1 MKTSYQ
7 RELKRN
13 YLIVET
19 EKSDT
24 REEPPFEQKM
34 LEQNQ
39 IDGILR
45 FQVRQ
50 KDEEVRFFYEITSK
64 QPLIRLLEGQTIQ
77 ADQIRA
83 LVLGIARSLD
93 HMEQYLISEKSVLL
107 DPEYLY
113 VDPES
118 LKVWLCL
125 VPGLEC
131 DFPEDYSRFLE
142 YLLGKVD
149 HRDKESVVLAYGL
162 YQETRKENY
171 GMADILRLAQQ
182 KGSVSGPN
190 HKSGMENKEQDSAG
204 LDTSSTTDWN
214 KVGEKSTKAA
224 FRTRKNEKGEA
235 ESGIGTG
242 KNMQMR
248 RPENEWQLGTVR
260 TNRIQ
265 TDAQEETTGLLG
277 RWKQRRKE
285 RKEEKQREIERAI
298 QMPWDTIAFSGGFT
312 GQPEA
317 QAGYGEMEYKTEY
330 GIEYGGAAYDSGSRA
345 GRQQPAGTGTAA
357 QSSDTVLLNG
367 EINGTAAEGKRL
379 TALDPGAE
387 DIVIAYYPF
396 IIGKQENLVDYV
408 LHQETV
414 SRLHLRIDRK
424 EDRYYVQD
432 LNSTNGTMAG
442 GHMLENNEIMEIWD
456 GVEISIAGARYRFE

>member
-19 EKSDT
+19 ETS
-24 REEPPFEQKM
+24 EGQGEPPFEQKM

-64 QPLIRLLEGQTIQ
+64 QPLSRLLEGQTIQ
-77 ADQIRA
+77 AEQIRA
-83 LVLGIARSLD
+83 LVFGIARSLD
-93 HMEQYLISEKSVLL
+93 HMEQYLLSEKSVLL

-125 VPGLEC
+125 VPGMEC

-182 KGSVSGPN
+182 KSSVSGPN
-190 HKSGMENKEQDSAG
+190 HKNGTKSQWQRSDDLEVLQSAG
-204 LDTSSTTDWN
+204 GN
-214 KVGEKSTKAA
+214 IAGEKSLEEGDHVQ
-224 FRTRKNEKGEA
+224 RSR
-235 ESGIGTG
+235 
-242 KNMQMR
+242 Q
-248 RPENEWQLGTVR
+248 ENGWQLGTVR
-260 TNRIQ
+260 GKQIQ
-265 TDAQEETTGLLG
+265 TDAQEESAGLLG

-285 RKEEKQREIERAI
+285 RKEEKQRELEWAV
-298 QMPWDTIAFSGGFT
+298 QMPWDTIAFDGAS
-312 GQPEA
+312 PEEWGTPE
-317 QAGYGEMEYKTEY
+317 GYGRAEYKEERGTENSGVRY
-330 GIEYGGAAYDSGSRA
+330 EMGNGGTAYDPGSRA
-345 GRQQPAGTGTAA
+345 GRQQPLEAAAAA
-357 QSSDTVLLNG
+357 QSSDTILLNG
-367 EINGTAAEGKRL
+367 ETNGATAQVKRL
-379 TALDPGAE
+379 TALEPGTE

-408 LHQETV
+408 LRRETV

-442 GHMLENNEIMEIWD
+442 GHILENNEIMEIWD

>member
-19 EKSDT
+19 ETS
-24 REEPPFEQKM
+24 EGQGEPPFEQKM

-64 QPLIRLLEGQTIQ
+64 QPLSRLLEGQTIQ
-77 ADQIRA
+77 AEQIRA
-83 LVLGIARSLD
+83 LVFGIARSLD
-93 HMEQYLISEKSVLL
+93 HMEQYLLSEKSVLL

-125 VPGLEC
+125 VPGMEC

-182 KGSVSGPN
+182 KSSVSGPN
-190 HKSGMENKEQDSAG
+190 HKSGTKSQWQRSDDLEVLQSAG
-204 LDTSSTTDWN
+204 GNSA
-214 KVGEKSTKAA
+214 GEKSLEEGDQVQ
-224 FRTRKNEKGEA
+224 RSR
-235 ESGIGTG
+235 
-242 KNMQMR
+242 Q
-248 RPENEWQLGTVR
+248 ENGWQLGTVR
-260 TNRIQ
+260 GKQIQ
-265 TDAQEETTGLLG
+265 TDAQEEPAGLLG

-285 RKEEKQREIERAI
+285 RKEEKQRELERAV
-298 QMPWDTIAFSGGFT
+298 QMPWDTIAFDGAS
-312 GQPEA
+312 PEEWGTPE
-317 QAGYGEMEYKTEY
+317 GYGRAEYKEERGTENSGVRY
-330 GIEYGGAAYDSGSRA
+330 ELGNGGTAYDPGSRA
-345 GRQQPAGTGTAA
+345 GRQQPLEAAAAA
-357 QSSDTVLLNG
+357 QSSDTILLNG
-367 EINGTAAEGKRL
+367 ETNGAAAQVKRL
-379 TALDPGAE
+379 TALEPGTE
-387 DIVIAYYPF
+387 DIIIAYYPF

-408 LHQETV
+408 LRRETV

-424 EDRYYVQD
+424 EERYYVQD

>member
-19 EKSDT
+19 ETS
-24 REEPPFEQKM
+24 EGQGEPPFEQKM

-64 QPLIRLLEGQTIQ
+64 QPLSRLLEGQTIQ
-77 ADQIRA
+77 AEQIRA
-83 LVLGIARSLD
+83 LVFGIARSLD
-93 HMEQYLISEKSVLL
+93 HMEQYLLSEKSVLL

-125 VPGLEC
+125 VPGMEC

-182 KGSVSGPN
+182 KIEVN
-190 HKSGMENKEQDSAG
+190 HAGREAETETVREFERYQEYPEREYMETAQDGYGAKQRRSAIQDRKAG
-204 LDTSSTTDWN
+204 NAETDW
-214 KVGEKSTKAA
+214 KPG
-224 FRTRKNEKGEA
+224 
-235 ESGIGTG
+235 
-242 KNMQMR
+242 M
-248 RPENEWQLGTVR
+248 VR
-260 TNRIQ
+260 ARQIQ
-265 TDAQEETTGLLG
+265 TDTVKESSGLFG

-285 RKEEKQREIERAI
+285 RREEKQREQEREM
-298 QMPWDTIAFSGGFT
+298 QMPWDTMFVSET
-312 GQPEA
+312 SPD
-317 QAGYGEMEYKTEY
+317 YGTL
-330 GIEYGGAAYDSGSRA
+330 SSVHLP
-345 GRQQPAGTGTAA
+345 Q
-357 QSSDTVLLNG
+357 QSSGTVLLNPESRESG
-367 EINGTAAEGKRL
+367 SVARRL
-379 TALDPGAE
+379 TALDAGE
-387 DIVIAYYPF
+387 TDIVILYYPF
-396 IIGKQENLVDYV
+396 IIGKQENLADYI
-408 LHQETV
+408 LDRETV
-414 SRLHLRIDRK
+414 SRLHLRIDQK
-424 EDRYYVQD
+424 DGRYYVQD
-432 LNSTNGTMAG
+432 LNSTNGTMVDG
-442 GHMLENNEIMEIWD
+442 RMLENNETAEIWE
-456 GVEISIAGARYRFE
+456 GVEVNIAGVRYRFE

>member
-19 EKSDT
+19 ETS
-24 REEPPFEQKM
+24 EGQGEPPFEQKM

-64 QPLIRLLEGQTIQ
+64 QPLSRLLEGQTIQ
-77 ADQIRA
+77 AEQIRA
-83 LVLGIARSLD
+83 LVFGIAWSLD
-93 HMEQYLISEKSVLL
+93 HMEQYLLSEKSVLL

-125 VPGLEC
+125 VPGMEC

-171 GMADILRLAQQ
+171 GMTDILRLAQQ
-182 KGSVSGPN
+182 KSSVSGPN
-190 HKSGMENKEQDSAG
+190 HKNGTKSQWQRSDDLEVLQSAG
-204 LDTSSTTDWN
+204 GN
-214 KVGEKSTKAA
+214 IAGEKSLEEGDHVQ
-224 FRTRKNEKGEA
+224 RSR
-235 ESGIGTG
+235 
-242 KNMQMR
+242 Q
-248 RPENEWQLGTVR
+248 ENGWQLGTVR
-260 TNRIQ
+260 GKQIQ
-265 TDAQEETTGLLG
+265 TDAQEESAGLLG

-285 RKEEKQREIERAI
+285 RKEEKQRELERAV
-298 QMPWDTIAFSGGFT
+298 QMPWDTIAFDGAS
-312 GQPEA
+312 PEEWGTPE
-317 QAGYGEMEYKTEY
+317 GYGRAEYKEERGTENSGVRY
-330 GIEYGGAAYDSGSRA
+330 EMGNGGTAYDPGSRA
-345 GRQQPAGTGTAA
+345 GRQQPLEAAAAA
-357 QSSDTVLLNG
+357 QSSDTILLNG
-367 EINGTAAEGKRL
+367 ETNGATAQVKRL
-379 TALDPGAE
+379 TALEPGTE

-408 LHQETV
+408 LRRETV

-442 GHMLENNEIMEIWD
+442 GHILENNEIMEIWD

>member
-19 EKSDT
+19 ETS
-24 REEPPFEQKM
+24 EGQGEPPFEQKM

-64 QPLIRLLEGQTIQ
+64 QPLSRLLEGQTIQ
-77 ADQIRA
+77 AEQIRT
-83 LVLGIARSLD
+83 LVFGIARSLD
-93 HMEQYLISEKSVLL
+93 HMEQYLLSEKSVLL

-125 VPGLEC
+125 VPGMEC

-182 KGSVSGPN
+182 KSSVSGPN
-190 HKSGMENKEQDSAG
+190 HKSGTKSQWQKSDDLEVLQSAG
-204 LDTSSTTDWN
+204 GN
-214 KVGEKSTKAA
+214 IAGEKSLEEGDHVQ
-224 FRTRKNEKGEA
+224 RSR
-235 ESGIGTG
+235 
-242 KNMQMR
+242 Q
-248 RPENEWQLGTVR
+248 ENGWQLGTVR
-260 TNRIQ
+260 GKQIQ
-265 TDAQEETTGLLG
+265 TDAQEEPAGLLG

-285 RKEEKQREIERAI
+285 RKEEKQRELERAV
-298 QMPWDTIAFSGGFT
+298 QMPWDTIAFDGAS
-312 GQPEA
+312 PEEWGTPE
-317 QAGYGEMEYKTEY
+317 GYGRAEYKEERGTENSGVRY
-330 GIEYGGAAYDSGSRA
+330 EMGNGGTAYDPGSRA
-345 GRQQPAGTGTAA
+345 GRQQPLEAAAAA
-357 QSSDTVLLNG
+357 QSSDTILLNG
-367 EINGTAAEGKRL
+367 ETNGAAAQVKRL
-379 TALDPGAE
+379 TALEPGTE

-408 LHQETV
+408 LRRETV

>member
-19 EKSDT
+19 ETS
-24 REEPPFEQKM
+24 EGQGEPPFEQKM

-45 FQVRQ
+45 FKVRQ

-64 QPLIRLLEGQTIQ
+64 QPLSRLLEGQTIQ
-77 ADQIRA
+77 AEQIRA
-83 LVLGIARSLD
+83 LVFGIARSLD
-93 HMEQYLISEKSVLL
+93 HMEQYLLSEKSVLL

-125 VPGLEC
+125 VPGMEC

-182 KGSVSGPN
+182 KIEVN
-190 HKSGMENKEQDSAG
+190 HAGREAETETVREFERYQEYPEREYMETAQDGYGAKQRRSAIQDRKAG
-204 LDTSSTTDWN
+204 NAETDW
-214 KVGEKSTKAA
+214 KPG
-224 FRTRKNEKGEA
+224 
-235 ESGIGTG
+235 
-242 KNMQMR
+242 M
-248 RPENEWQLGTVR
+248 VR
-260 TNRIQ
+260 ARQIQ
-265 TDAQEETTGLLG
+265 TDTVKESSGLFG

-285 RKEEKQREIERAI
+285 RREEKQREQEREM
-298 QMPWDTIAFSGGFT
+298 QMPWDTMFVSET
-312 GQPEA
+312 SPD
-317 QAGYGEMEYKTEY
+317 YGTL
-330 GIEYGGAAYDSGSRA
+330 SSVHLP
-345 GRQQPAGTGTAA
+345 Q
-357 QSSDTVLLNG
+357 QSSGTVLLNPESRESG
-367 EINGTAAEGKRL
+367 SVARRL
-379 TALDPGAE
+379 TALDAGE
-387 DIVIAYYPF
+387 TDIVISYYPF
-396 IIGKQENLVDYV
+396 IIGKQENLADYI
-408 LHQETV
+408 LDRETV
-414 SRLHLRIDRK
+414 SRLHLRIDQK
-424 EDRYYVQD
+424 DGRYYVQD
-432 LNSTNGTMAG
+432 LNSTNGTMVDG
-442 GHMLENNEIMEIWD
+442 RMLENNETAEIWE
-456 GVEISIAGARYRFE
+456 GVEVNIAGVRYRFE

>member
-19 EKSDT
+19 ETS
-24 REEPPFEQKM
+24 EGQGEPPFEQKM

-64 QPLIRLLEGQTIQ
+64 QPLSRLLEGQTIQ
-77 ADQIRA
+77 AEQIRA
-83 LVLGIARSLD
+83 LVFGIARSLD
-93 HMEQYLISEKSVLL
+93 HMEQYLLSEKSVLL

-125 VPGLEC
+125 VPGMEC

-171 GMADILRLAQQ
+171 GMTDILRLAQQ
-182 KGSVSGPN
+182 KSSVSGPN
-190 HKSGMENKEQDSAG
+190 HKNGTKSQWQRSDDLEVLQSAG
-204 LDTSSTTDWN
+204 GN
-214 KVGEKSTKAA
+214 IAGEKSLEEGDHVQ
-224 FRTRKNEKGEA
+224 RSR
-235 ESGIGTG
+235 
-242 KNMQMR
+242 Q
-248 RPENEWQLGTVR
+248 ENGWQLGTVR
-260 TNRIQ
+260 GKQIQ
-265 TDAQEETTGLLG
+265 TDAQEESAGLLG

-285 RKEEKQREIERAI
+285 RKEEKQRELERAV
-298 QMPWDTIAFSGGFT
+298 QMPWDTIAFDGAS
-312 GQPEA
+312 PEEWGTPE
-317 QAGYGEMEYKTEY
+317 GYGRAEYK
-330 GIEYGGAAYDSGSRA
+330 DSVE
-345 GRQQPAGTGTAA
+345 QK
-357 QSSDTVLLNG
+357 
-367 EINGTAAEGKRL
+367 IAE
-379 TALDPGAE
+379 
-387 DIVIAYYPF
+387 
-396 IIGKQENLVDYV
+396 
-408 LHQETV
+408 
-414 SRLHLRIDRK
+414 
-424 EDRYYVQD
+424 
-432 LNSTNGTMAG
+432 
-442 GHMLENNEIMEIWD
+442 
-456 GVEISIAGARYRFE
+456 

>member
-19 EKSDT
+19 ETS
-24 REEPPFEQKM
+24 EGQGEPPFEQKM

-50 KDEEVRFFYEITSK
+50 KDEEIRFFYEITSK
-64 QPLIRLLEGQTIQ
+64 QPLSRLLEGQTIQ
-77 ADQIRA
+77 AEQIRA
-83 LVLGIARSLD
+83 LVFGIARSLD
-93 HMEQYLISEKSVLL
+93 HMEQYLLSEKSVLL

-125 VPGLEC
+125 VPGMEC

-171 GMADILRLAQQ
+171 GMADILRLAQ
-182 KGSVSGPN
+182 
-190 HKSGMENKEQDSAG
+190 ENG
-204 LDTSSTTDWN
+204 
-214 KVGEKSTKAA
+214 
-224 FRTRKNEKGEA
+224 
-235 ESGIGTG
+235 
-242 KNMQMR
+242 
-248 RPENEWQLGTVR
+248 WQLGTVR
-260 TNRIQ
+260 GKQIQ
-265 TDAQEETTGLLG
+265 TDAQEEPAGLLG

-285 RKEEKQREIERAI
+285 RKEEKQRELERAV
-298 QMPWDTIAFSGGFT
+298 QMPWDTIAFDGAS
-312 GQPEA
+312 PEEWGTPE
-317 QAGYGEMEYKTEY
+317 GYGRAEYKEERGTENSGVRY
-330 GIEYGGAAYDSGSRA
+330 EMGNGGTAYDPGSRA
-345 GRQQPAGTGTAA
+345 GRQQPLEAAAAA
-357 QSSDTVLLNG
+357 QSSDTILLNG
-367 EINGTAAEGKRL
+367 ETNGAAAQVKRL
-379 TALDPGAE
+379 TALEPGTE

-408 LHQETV
+408 LRRETV

>member
-1 MKTSYQ
+1 MKISYQ
-7 RELKRN
+7 REMKRN
-13 YLIVET
+13 YLIVEPEQT
-19 EKSDT
+19 EPQ
-24 REEPPFEQKM
+24 EEIPFEQKM

-50 KDEEVRFFYEITSK
+50 KDEEIRFFYEITSK
-64 QPLIRLLEGQTIQ
+64 QPLSRLLEGQTIQ
-77 ADQIRA
+77 AEQIRA

-93 HMEQYLISEKSVLL
+93 HMEQYLLSEKNVLL
-107 DPEYLY
+107 NPEYLY

-131 DFPEDYSRFLE
+131 NFPEDYSRFLE

-182 KGSVSGPN
+182 KSGVSGPN
-190 HKSGMENKEQDSAG
+190 HKSEAK
-204 LDTSSTTDWN
+204 STWQGYDN
-214 KVGEKSTKAA
+214 LEALQPADGNVVGEKSL
-224 FRTRKNEKGEA
+224 
-235 ESGIGTG
+235 ESGDC
-242 KNMQMR
+242 MQR
-248 RPENEWQLGTVR
+248 SRPETSWQLGTVR
-260 TNRIQ
+260 GKQIK
-265 TDAQEETTGLLG
+265 TDTQGEPNGLLG

-285 RKEEKQREIERAI
+285 RKEEKQRELERAL
-298 QMPWDTIAFSGGFT
+298 QMPWDTIAYDSGFT
-312 GQPEA
+312 EEPGALE
-317 QAGYGEMEYKTEY
+317 GYGGVGY
-330 GIEYGGAAYDSGSRA
+330 GTGNHGAAYDPDRWEDKQ
-345 GRQQPAGTGTAA
+345 RPVETAA
-357 QSSDTVLLNG
+357 ATQSSDTILLNG
-367 EINGTAAEGKRL
+367 EMNGTGAQVKRL

-408 LHQETV
+408 LHRETV

>member
-19 EKSDT
+19 ETS
-24 REEPPFEQKM
+24 EGQGEPPFEQKM

-64 QPLIRLLEGQTIQ
+64 QPLSRLLEGQTIQ
-77 ADQIRA
+77 AEQIRA
-83 LVLGIARSLD
+83 LVFGIARSLD
-93 HMEQYLISEKSVLL
+93 HMEQYLLSEKSVLL

-125 VPGLEC
+125 VPGMEC

-182 KGSVSGPN
+182 KIEVN
-190 HKSGMENKEQDSAG
+190 HAGREAETETVREFERYQEYPEREYMETAQDGYGAKQRRSAIQDRKAG
-204 LDTSSTTDWN
+204 NAETDW
-214 KVGEKSTKAA
+214 KPG
-224 FRTRKNEKGEA
+224 
-235 ESGIGTG
+235 
-242 KNMQMR
+242 M
-248 RPENEWQLGTVR
+248 VR
-260 TNRIQ
+260 ARQIQ
-265 TDAQEETTGLLG
+265 TDTVKESSGLFG

-285 RKEEKQREIERAI
+285 RREEKQREQEREM
-298 QMPWDTIAFSGGFT
+298 QMPWDTMFVSET
-312 GQPEA
+312 SPD
-317 QAGYGEMEYKTEY
+317 YGTL
-330 GIEYGGAAYDSGSRA
+330 SSVHLP
-345 GRQQPAGTGTAA
+345 Q
-357 QSSDTVLLNG
+357 QSSGTVLLNPESRESG
-367 EINGTAAEGKRL
+367 SVARRL
-379 TALDPGAE
+379 TALDAGE
-387 DIVIAYYPF
+387 TDIVISYYPF
-396 IIGKQENLVDYV
+396 IIGKQENLADYI
-408 LHQETV
+408 LDRETV
-414 SRLHLRIDRK
+414 SRLHLRIDQK
-424 EDRYYVQD
+424 DGRYYVQD
-432 LNSTNGTMAG
+432 LNSTNGTMVDG
-442 GHMLENNEIMEIWD
+442 RMLENNETAEIWE
-456 GVEISIAGARYRFE
+456 GVEVNIAGVRYRFE

>member
-19 EKSDT
+19 ETS
-24 REEPPFEQKM
+24 EGQGEPPFEQKM

-64 QPLIRLLEGQTIQ
+64 QPLSRLLEGQTIQ
-77 ADQIRA
+77 AEQIRA
-83 LVLGIARSLD
+83 LVFGIARSLD
-93 HMEQYLISEKSVLL
+93 HMEQYLLSEKSVLL

-125 VPGLEC
+125 VPGMEC

-182 KGSVSGPN
+182 KSSVSGPN
-190 HKSGMENKEQDSAG
+190 HKSGTKSQWQRSDDLEVLQSAG
-204 LDTSSTTDWN
+204 GN
-214 KVGEKSTKAA
+214 IAGEKSLEEGDHVQ
-224 FRTRKNEKGEA
+224 RSR
-235 ESGIGTG
+235 
-242 KNMQMR
+242 Q
-248 RPENEWQLGTVR
+248 ENGWQLGTVR
-260 TNRIQ
+260 GKQIQ
-265 TDAQEETTGLLG
+265 TDAQEESAGLLG

-285 RKEEKQREIERAI
+285 RKEEKQRELERAV
-298 QMPWDTIAFSGGFT
+298 QMPWDTIAFDGAS
-312 GQPEA
+312 PEEWGTPE
-317 QAGYGEMEYKTEY
+317 GYGRAEYKEERGTENSGVRY
-330 GIEYGGAAYDSGSRA
+330 EMGNGGTAYDPGSRA
-345 GRQQPAGTGTAA
+345 GRQQPLEAAAAA
-357 QSSDTVLLNG
+357 QSSDTILLNG
-367 EINGTAAEGKRL
+367 ETNGAAAQVKRL
-379 TALDPGAE
+379 TALEPGTE

-408 LHQETV
+408 LRRETV

-442 GHMLENNEIMEIWD
+442 GHILENNEIMEIWD

>member
-19 EKSDT
+19 ETS
-24 REEPPFEQKM
+24 EGQGEPPFEQKM

-64 QPLIRLLEGQTIQ
+64 QPLSRLLEGQTIQ
-77 ADQIRA
+77 AEQIRA
-83 LVLGIARSLD
+83 LVFGIARSLD
-93 HMEQYLISEKSVLL
+93 HMEQYLLSEKSVLL

-125 VPGLEC
+125 VPGMEC

-171 GMADILRLAQQ
+171 GMTDILRLAQQ
-182 KGSVSGPN
+182 KSSVSGPN
-190 HKSGMENKEQDSAG
+190 HKNGTKSQWQRSDDLEVLQSAG
-204 LDTSSTTDWN
+204 GN
-214 KVGEKSTKAA
+214 IAGEKSLEEGDHVQ
-224 FRTRKNEKGEA
+224 RSR
-235 ESGIGTG
+235 
-242 KNMQMR
+242 Q
-248 RPENEWQLGTVR
+248 ENGWQLGTVR
-260 TNRIQ
+260 GKQIQ
-265 TDAQEETTGLLG
+265 TDAQEESAGLLG

-285 RKEEKQREIERAI
+285 RKEEKQRELERAV
-298 QMPWDTIAFSGGFT
+298 QMPWDTIAFDGAS
-312 GQPEA
+312 PEEWGTPE
-317 QAGYGEMEYKTEY
+317 GYGRAEYKEERGTENSGVRY
-330 GIEYGGAAYDSGSRA
+330 EMGNGGTAYEPGSRA
-345 GRQQPAGTGTAA
+345 GRQQPLEAAAAA
-357 QSSDTVLLNG
+357 QSSDTILLNG
-367 EINGTAAEGKRL
+367 ETNGAAAQVKRL
-379 TALDPGAE
+379 TALEPGTE

-408 LHQETV
+408 LRRETV

-424 EDRYYVQD
+424 EERYYVQD

>member
-19 EKSDT
+19 ETPKGQ
-24 REEPPFEQKM
+24 EEPPFEQKM

-39 IDGILR
+39 IDGILH

-64 QPLIRLLEGQTIQ
+64 QPLSRLLEGQTIQ
-77 ADQIRA
+77 AEQIRA

-93 HMEQYLISEKSVLL
+93 HMDQYLLSEKNVLL

-125 VPGLEC
+125 VPGMEC

-149 HRDKESVVLAYGL
+149 HKDKESVVLAYGL

-182 KGSVSGPN
+182 KSSVSGPN
-190 HKSGMENKEQDSAG
+190 HKSVTKSQWQGSAD
-204 LDTSSTTDWN
+204 LEASQPTSGDI
-214 KVGEKSTKAA
+214 VGEKSL
-224 FRTRKNEKGEA
+224 EA
-235 ESGIGTG
+235 GNHVQRSR
-242 KNMQMR
+242 Q
-248 RPENEWQLGTVR
+248 ENGWQLGTVR
-260 TNRIQ
+260 GKQIQ
-265 TDAQEETTGLLG
+265 TDAQEEPAGLLG

-285 RKEEKQREIERAI
+285 RKEEKQRELERAV
-298 QMPWDTIAFSGGFT
+298 QMPWDTIAFDGASAEEWGT
-312 GQPEA
+312 PE
-317 QAGYGEMEYKTEY
+317 GYDRTEYKEERGTENSGVRY
-330 GIEYGGAAYDSGSRA
+330 GMGNGGTAYDPGSRA
-345 GRQQPAGTGTAA
+345 GRQQPLETAAAA
-357 QSSDTVLLNG
+357 QSSDTILLNG
-367 EINGTAAEGKRL
+367 ETNGAAAQVKRL
-379 TALDPGAE
+379 TALEPGAE

-408 LHQETV
+408 LRRETV

>member
-19 EKSDT
+19 ETS
-24 REEPPFEQKM
+24 EGQGEPPFEQKM

-64 QPLIRLLEGQTIQ
+64 QPLSRLLEGQTIQ
-77 ADQIRA
+77 AEQIRA
-83 LVLGIARSLD
+83 LVFGIARSLD
-93 HMEQYLISEKSVLL
+93 HMEQYLLSEKSVLL

-125 VPGLEC
+125 VPGMEC

-171 GMADILRLAQQ
+171 GMTDILRLAQQ
-182 KGSVSGPN
+182 KSSVSGPN
-190 HKSGMENKEQDSAG
+190 HKNGTKSQWQRSDDLEVLQSAG
-204 LDTSSTTDWN
+204 GN
-214 KVGEKSTKAA
+214 IAGEKSLEEGDHVQ
-224 FRTRKNEKGEA
+224 RSR
-235 ESGIGTG
+235 
-242 KNMQMR
+242 Q
-248 RPENEWQLGTVR
+248 ENGWQLGTVR
-260 TNRIQ
+260 GKQIQ
-265 TDAQEETTGLLG
+265 TDAQEESAGLLG

-285 RKEEKQREIERAI
+285 RKEEKRRELERAV
-298 QMPWDTIAFSGGFT
+298 QMPWDTIAFDGAS
-312 GQPEA
+312 PEEWGTPE
-317 QAGYGEMEYKTEY
+317 GYGRAEYKEERGTENSGVRY
-330 GIEYGGAAYDSGSRA
+330 EMGNGGTAYEPGSRA
-345 GRQQPAGTGTAA
+345 GRQQPLEAAAAA
-357 QSSDTVLLNG
+357 QSSDTILLNG
-367 EINGTAAEGKRL
+367 ETNGAAAQVKRL
-379 TALDPGAE
+379 TALEPGTE

-408 LHQETV
+408 LRRETV

-424 EDRYYVQD
+424 EERYYVQD

>member
-19 EKSDT
+19 ETS
-24 REEPPFEQKM
+24 EGQGEPPFEQKM

-64 QPLIRLLEGQTIQ
+64 QPLSRLLEGQTIQ
-77 ADQIRA
+77 AEQIRA
-83 LVLGIARSLD
+83 LVFGIARSLD
-93 HMEQYLISEKSVLL
+93 HMEQYLLSEKSVLL

-125 VPGLEC
+125 VPGMEC

-182 KGSVSGPN
+182 KSSVSGPN
-190 HKSGMENKEQDSAG
+190 HKSGTKSQWQRSDDLEVLQSAG
-204 LDTSSTTDWN
+204 GN
-214 KVGEKSTKAA
+214 IAGEKSLEEGDHVQ
-224 FRTRKNEKGEA
+224 RSR
-235 ESGIGTG
+235 
-242 KNMQMR
+242 Q
-248 RPENEWQLGTVR
+248 ENGWQLGTVR
-260 TNRIQ
+260 GKQIQ
-265 TDAQEETTGLLG
+265 TDAQEEPAGLLG

-285 RKEEKQREIERAI
+285 RKEEKQRELERAV
-298 QMPWDTIAFSGGFT
+298 QMPWDTIAFDGAS
-312 GQPEA
+312 PEEWGTPE
-317 QAGYGEMEYKTEY
+317 GYGRAEYKEERGTENSGVRY
-330 GIEYGGAAYDSGSRA
+330 EMGNGKIAHDPGSRA
-345 GRQQPAGTGTAA
+345 GRQQPLEAAAAA
-357 QSSDTVLLNG
+357 QSSDTILLNG
-367 EINGTAAEGKRL
+367 ETNGAAAQVKRL
-379 TALDPGAE
+379 IALEPGTE

-408 LHQETV
+408 LRRETV

>member
-19 EKSDT
+19 ETS
-24 REEPPFEQKM
+24 EGQGEPPFEQKM

-64 QPLIRLLEGQTIQ
+64 QPLSRLLEGQTIQ
-77 ADQIRA
+77 AEQIRA
-83 LVLGIARSLD
+83 LVFGIARSLD
-93 HMEQYLISEKSVLL
+93 HMEQYLLSEKSVLL

-125 VPGLEC
+125 VPGMEC

-182 KGSVSGPN
+182 KSSVSGPN
-190 HKSGMENKEQDSAG
+190 HKNGTKSQWQRSDDLEVLQSAG
-204 LDTSSTTDWN
+204 GN
-214 KVGEKSTKAA
+214 IAGEKSLEEGDHVQ
-224 FRTRKNEKGEA
+224 RSR
-235 ESGIGTG
+235 
-242 KNMQMR
+242 Q
-248 RPENEWQLGTVR
+248 ENGWQLGTVR
-260 TNRIQ
+260 GKQIQ
-265 TDAQEETTGLLG
+265 TDAQEESAGLLG

-285 RKEEKQREIERAI
+285 RKEEKQRELERAV
-298 QMPWDTIAFSGGFT
+298 QMPWDTIAFDGAS
-312 GQPEA
+312 PEEWGTPE
-317 QAGYGEMEYKTEY
+317 GYGRAEYKEERGTENSGVRY
-330 GIEYGGAAYDSGSRA
+330 EMGNGGTAYDPGSRA
-345 GRQQPAGTGTAA
+345 GRQQPLEAAAAA
-357 QSSDTVLLNG
+357 QSSDTILLNG
-367 EINGTAAEGKRL
+367 ETNGATAQVKRL
-379 TALDPGAE
+379 TALEPGTE

-408 LHQETV
+408 LRRETV

-442 GHMLENNEIMEIWD
+442 GHILENNEIMEIWD

>member
-19 EKSDT
+19 ETS
-24 REEPPFEQKM
+24 EGQGEPPFEQKM

-64 QPLIRLLEGQTIQ
+64 QPLSRLLEGQTIQ
-77 ADQIRA
+77 AEQIRA
-83 LVLGIARSLD
+83 LVFGIARSLD
-93 HMEQYLISEKSVLL
+93 HMEQYLLSEKSVLL

-125 VPGLEC
+125 VPGMEC

-182 KGSVSGPN
+182 KSSVSGPN
-190 HKSGMENKEQDSAG
+190 HKNGTKSQWQRSDDLEVLQSAG
-204 LDTSSTTDWN
+204 GN
-214 KVGEKSTKAA
+214 IAGEKSLEEGDHVQ
-224 FRTRKNEKGEA
+224 RSR
-235 ESGIGTG
+235 
-242 KNMQMR
+242 Q
-248 RPENEWQLGTVR
+248 ENGWQLGTVR
-260 TNRIQ
+260 GKQIQ
-265 TDAQEETTGLLG
+265 TDAQEESAGLLG

-285 RKEEKQREIERAI
+285 RKEENQRELERAV
-298 QMPWDTIAFSGGFT
+298 QMPWDTIAFDGAS
-312 GQPEA
+312 PEEWGTPE
-317 QAGYGEMEYKTEY
+317 GYGRAEYKEERGTENSGVRY
-330 GIEYGGAAYDSGSRA
+330 EMGNGGTAYDPGSRA
-345 GRQQPAGTGTAA
+345 GRQQPLEAAAAA
-357 QSSDTVLLNG
+357 QSSDTILLNG
-367 EINGTAAEGKRL
+367 ETNGATAQVKRL
-379 TALDPGAE
+379 TALEPGTE

-408 LHQETV
+408 LRRETV

-442 GHMLENNEIMEIWD
+442 GHILENNEIMEIWD

>member
-19 EKSDT
+19 ETS
-24 REEPPFEQKM
+24 EGQGEPPFEQKM

-64 QPLIRLLEGQTIQ
+64 QPLSRLLEGQTIQ
-77 ADQIRA
+77 AEQIRT
-83 LVLGIARSLD
+83 LVFGIARSLD
-93 HMEQYLISEKSVLL
+93 HMEQYLLSEKSVLL

-125 VPGLEC
+125 VPGMEC

-182 KGSVSGPN
+182 KSSVSGPN
-190 HKSGMENKEQDSAG
+190 HKSGTKSQWQRSDDLEVLQSAG
-204 LDTSSTTDWN
+204 GN
-214 KVGEKSTKAA
+214 IAGEKSLEEGDHVQ
-224 FRTRKNEKGEA
+224 RSR
-235 ESGIGTG
+235 
-242 KNMQMR
+242 Q
-248 RPENEWQLGTVR
+248 ENGWQLGTVR
-260 TNRIQ
+260 GKQIQ
-265 TDAQEETTGLLG
+265 TDAQEEPAGLLG

-285 RKEEKQREIERAI
+285 RKEEKQRELERAV
-298 QMPWDTIAFSGGFT
+298 QMPWDTIAFDGAS
-312 GQPEA
+312 PEEWGTPE
-317 QAGYGEMEYKTEY
+317 GYGRAEYKEERGTENSGVRY
-330 GIEYGGAAYDSGSRA
+330 EMGNGGTAYDPGSRA
-345 GRQQPAGTGTAA
+345 GRQQPLEAAAAA
-357 QSSDTVLLNG
+357 QSSDTILLNG
-367 EINGTAAEGKRL
+367 ETNGAAAQVKRL
-379 TALDPGAE
+379 TALEPGTE

-408 LHQETV
+408 LRRETV

>member
-19 EKSDT
+19 ETS
-24 REEPPFEQKM
+24 EGQGEPPFEQKM

-64 QPLIRLLEGQTIQ
+64 QPLSRLLEGQTIQ
-77 ADQIRA
+77 AEQIRA
-83 LVLGIARSLD
+83 LVFGIARSLD
-93 HMEQYLISEKSVLL
+93 HMEQYLLSEKSVLL

-125 VPGLEC
+125 VPGMEC

-171 GMADILRLAQQ
+171 GMTDILRLAQQ
-182 KGSVSGPN
+182 KSSVSGPN
-190 HKSGMENKEQDSAG
+190 HKNGTKSQWQRSDDLEVLQSAG
-204 LDTSSTTDWN
+204 GN
-214 KVGEKSTKAA
+214 IAGEKSLEEGDHVQ
-224 FRTRKNEKGEA
+224 RSR
-235 ESGIGTG
+235 
-242 KNMQMR
+242 Q
-248 RPENEWQLGTVR
+248 ENGWQLGTVR
-260 TNRIQ
+260 GKQIQ
-265 TDAQEETTGLLG
+265 TDAQEESAGLLG

-285 RKEEKQREIERAI
+285 RKEEKQRELERAV
-298 QMPWDTIAFSGGFT
+298 QMPWDTIAFDGAS
-312 GQPEA
+312 PEEWGTPE
-317 QAGYGEMEYKTEY
+317 GYGRAEYKEERGTENSGVRY
-330 GIEYGGAAYDSGSRA
+330 EMGNGGTAYDPGSRA
-345 GRQQPAGTGTAA
+345 GRQQPLEAAAAA
-357 QSSDTVLLNG
+357 QSSDTILLNG
-367 EINGTAAEGKRL
+367 ETNGAAAQVKRL
-379 TALDPGAE
+379 TALEPGTE

-408 LHQETV
+408 LRRETV

-424 EDRYYVQD
+424 EERYYVQD

>member
-19 EKSDT
+19 ETS
-24 REEPPFEQKM
+24 EGQGEPPFEQKM

-64 QPLIRLLEGQTIQ
+64 QPLSRLLEGQTIQ
-77 ADQIRA
+77 AEQIRA
-83 LVLGIARSLD
+83 LVFGIARSLD
-93 HMEQYLISEKSVLL
+93 HMEQYLLSEKSVLL

-125 VPGLEC
+125 VPGMEC

-149 HRDKESVVLAYGL
+149 HKDKESVVLAYGL

-182 KGSVSGPN
+182 KIEVN
-190 HKSGMENKEQDSAG
+190 HAGREAETETVREFERYQEYPEREYMETAQDGYGAKQRRSAIQDRKAG
-204 LDTSSTTDWN
+204 NAETDW
-214 KVGEKSTKAA
+214 KPG
-224 FRTRKNEKGEA
+224 
-235 ESGIGTG
+235 
-242 KNMQMR
+242 M
-248 RPENEWQLGTVR
+248 VR
-260 TNRIQ
+260 ARQIQ
-265 TDAQEETTGLLG
+265 TDTVKESSGLFG

-285 RKEEKQREIERAI
+285 RREEKQREQEREM
-298 QMPWDTIAFSGGFT
+298 QMPWDTMFVSET
-312 GQPEA
+312 SPD
-317 QAGYGEMEYKTEY
+317 YGTL
-330 GIEYGGAAYDSGSRA
+330 SSVHLP
-345 GRQQPAGTGTAA
+345 Q
-357 QSSDTVLLNG
+357 QSSGTVLLNPESRESG
-367 EINGTAAEGKRL
+367 SVARRL
-379 TALDPGAE
+379 TALDAGE
-387 DIVIAYYPF
+387 TDIVISYYPF
-396 IIGKQENLVDYV
+396 IIGKQENLADYI
-408 LHQETV
+408 LDRETV
-414 SRLHLRIDRK
+414 SRLHLRIDQK
-424 EDRYYVQD
+424 DGRYYVQD
-432 LNSTNGTMAG
+432 LNSTNGTLVDG
-442 GHMLENNEIMEIWD
+442 RMLENNETAEIWE
-456 GVEISIAGARYRFE
+456 GVEVNIAGVRYRFE

>member
-19 EKSDT
+19 ETS
-24 REEPPFEQKM
+24 EGQGEPPFEQKM

-64 QPLIRLLEGQTIQ
+64 QPLSRLLEGQTIQ
-77 ADQIRA
+77 AEQIRA
-83 LVLGIARSLD
+83 LVFGIARSLD
-93 HMEQYLISEKSVLL
+93 HMEQYLLSEKSVLL

-125 VPGLEC
+125 VPGMEC

-149 HRDKESVVLAYGL
+149 HKDKESVVLAYGL

-182 KGSVSGPN
+182 KIEVN
-190 HKSGMENKEQDSAG
+190 HAGREAETETVREFERYQEYPEREYMETAQDGYGAKQRRSAIQDRKAG
-204 LDTSSTTDWN
+204 NAETDW
-214 KVGEKSTKAA
+214 KPG
-224 FRTRKNEKGEA
+224 
-235 ESGIGTG
+235 
-242 KNMQMR
+242 M
-248 RPENEWQLGTVR
+248 VR
-260 TNRIQ
+260 ARQIQ
-265 TDAQEETTGLLG
+265 TDTVKESSGLFG

-285 RKEEKQREIERAI
+285 RREEKQREQEREM
-298 QMPWDTIAFSGGFT
+298 QMPWDTMFVSET
-312 GQPEA
+312 SPD
-317 QAGYGEMEYKTEY
+317 YGTL
-330 GIEYGGAAYDSGSRA
+330 SSVHLP
-345 GRQQPAGTGTAA
+345 Q
-357 QSSDTVLLNG
+357 QSSGTVLLNPESRESG
-367 EINGTAAEGKRL
+367 SVARRL
-379 TALDPGAE
+379 TALDAGE
-387 DIVIAYYPF
+387 TDIVISYYPF
-396 IIGKQENLVDYV
+396 IIGKQENLADYI
-408 LHQETV
+408 LDRETV
-414 SRLHLRIDRK
+414 SRLHLRIDQK
-424 EDRYYVQD
+424 DGRYYVQD
-432 LNSTNGTMAG
+432 LNSTNGTMVDG
-442 GHMLENNEIMEIWD
+442 RMLENNETAEIWE
-456 GVEISIAGARYRFE
+456 GVEVNIAGVRYRFE

>member
-19 EKSDT
+19 ETS
-24 REEPPFEQKM
+24 EGQGEPPFEQKM

-64 QPLIRLLEGQTIQ
+64 QPLSRLLEGQTIQ
-77 ADQIRA
+77 AEQIRA
-83 LVLGIARSLD
+83 LVFGIARSLD
-93 HMEQYLISEKSVLL
+93 HMEQYLLSEKSVLL

-125 VPGLEC
+125 VPGMEC

-171 GMADILRLAQQ
+171 GMTDILRLAQQ
-182 KGSVSGPN
+182 KSSVSGPN
-190 HKSGMENKEQDSAG
+190 HKNGTKSQWQRSDDLEVLQSAG
-204 LDTSSTTDWN
+204 GN
-214 KVGEKSTKAA
+214 IAGEKSLEEGDHVQ
-224 FRTRKNEKGEA
+224 RSR
-235 ESGIGTG
+235 
-242 KNMQMR
+242 Q
-248 RPENEWQLGTVR
+248 ENGWQLGTVR
-260 TNRIQ
+260 GKQIQ
-265 TDAQEETTGLLG
+265 TDAQEESAGLLG

-285 RKEEKQREIERAI
+285 RKEEKQRELERAV
-298 QMPWDTIAFSGGFT
+298 QMPWDTIAFDGAS
-312 GQPEA
+312 PEEWGTSE
-317 QAGYGEMEYKTEY
+317 GYGRAEYKEERGTENSGVRY
-330 GIEYGGAAYDSGSRA
+330 EMGNGGTAYDPGSRA
-345 GRQQPAGTGTAA
+345 GRQQPLEAAAAA
-357 QSSDTVLLNG
+357 QSSDTILLNG
-367 EINGTAAEGKRL
+367 ETNGATAQVKRL
-379 TALDPGAE
+379 TALEPGTE

-408 LHQETV
+408 LRRETV

>member
-19 EKSDT
+19 ETS
-24 REEPPFEQKM
+24 EGQGEPPFEQKM

-64 QPLIRLLEGQTIQ
+64 QPLSRLLEGQTIQ
-77 ADQIRA
+77 AEQIRA
-83 LVLGIARSLD
+83 LVFGIARSLD
-93 HMEQYLISEKSVLL
+93 HMEQYLLSEKSVLL

-125 VPGLEC
+125 VPGMEC

-182 KGSVSGPN
+182 KSSVSGPN
-190 HKSGMENKEQDSAG
+190 HKNGTKSQWQRSDDLEVLQSAG
-204 LDTSSTTDWN
+204 GN
-214 KVGEKSTKAA
+214 IAGEKSLEEGDHVQ
-224 FRTRKNEKGEA
+224 RSR
-235 ESGIGTG
+235 
-242 KNMQMR
+242 Q
-248 RPENEWQLGTVR
+248 ENGWQLGTVR
-260 TNRIQ
+260 GKQIQ
-265 TDAQEETTGLLG
+265 TDAQEESAGLLG

-285 RKEEKQREIERAI
+285 RKEEKQRELERAV
-298 QMPWDTIAFSGGFT
+298 QMPWDTIAFDGAS
-312 GQPEA
+312 PEEWGTPE
-317 QAGYGEMEYKTEY
+317 GYGRAEYKEERGTENSGVRY
-330 GIEYGGAAYDSGSRA
+330 EMGNGGTAYDPGSRA
-345 GRQQPAGTGTAA
+345 GRQQPLEAAAAA
-357 QSSDTVLLNG
+357 QSSDTILLNG
-367 EINGTAAEGKRL
+367 ETNGAAAQVKRL
-379 TALDPGAE
+379 TALEPGTE

-408 LHQETV
+408 LRRETV

-424 EDRYYVQD
+424 EERYYVQD

>member
-19 EKSDT
+19 ETS
-24 REEPPFEQKM
+24 EGQGEPPFEQKM

-64 QPLIRLLEGQTIQ
+64 QPLSRLLEGQTIQ
-77 ADQIRA
+77 AEQIRA
-83 LVLGIARSLD
+83 LVFVIARSLD
-93 HMEQYLISEKSVLL
+93 HMEQYLLSEKSVLL

-125 VPGLEC
+125 VPGMEC

-171 GMADILRLAQQ
+171 GMTDILRLAQQ
-182 KGSVSGPN
+182 KSSVSGPN
-190 HKSGMENKEQDSAG
+190 HKNGTKSQWQRSDDLEVLQSAG
-204 LDTSSTTDWN
+204 GN
-214 KVGEKSTKAA
+214 IAGEKSLEEGDHVQ
-224 FRTRKNEKGEA
+224 RSR
-235 ESGIGTG
+235 
-242 KNMQMR
+242 Q
-248 RPENEWQLGTVR
+248 ENGWQLGTVR
-260 TNRIQ
+260 GKQIQ
-265 TDAQEETTGLLG
+265 TDAQEESAGLLG

-285 RKEEKQREIERAI
+285 RKEEKQRELERAV
-298 QMPWDTIAFSGGFT
+298 QMPWDTIAFDGAS
-312 GQPEA
+312 PEEWGTPE
-317 QAGYGEMEYKTEY
+317 GYGRAEYKEERGTENSGVRY
-330 GIEYGGAAYDSGSRA
+330 EMGNGGTAYDPGSRA
-345 GRQQPAGTGTAA
+345 GRQQPLEAAAAA
-357 QSSDTVLLNG
+357 QSSDTILLNG
-367 EINGTAAEGKRL
+367 ETNGATAQVKRL
-379 TALDPGAE
+379 TALEPGTE

-408 LHQETV
+408 LRRETV

-442 GHMLENNEIMEIWD
+442 GHILENNEIMEIWD

>member
-19 EKSDT
+19 ETS
-24 REEPPFEQKM
+24 EGQGEPPFEQKM

-64 QPLIRLLEGQTIQ
+64 QPLSRLLEGQTIQ
-77 ADQIRA
+77 AEQIRT
-83 LVLGIARSLD
+83 LVFGIARSLD
-93 HMEQYLISEKSVLL
+93 HMEQYLLSEKSVLL

-125 VPGLEC
+125 VPGMEC

-182 KGSVSGPN
+182 KSSVSGPN
-190 HKSGMENKEQDSAG
+190 HKSGTKSQWQKSDDLEVLQSAG
-204 LDTSSTTDWN
+204 GN
-214 KVGEKSTKAA
+214 IAGEKSLEEGDHVQ
-224 FRTRKNEKGEA
+224 RSR
-235 ESGIGTG
+235 
-242 KNMQMR
+242 Q
-248 RPENEWQLGTVR
+248 ENGWQLGTVR
-260 TNRIQ
+260 GKQIQ
-265 TDAQEETTGLLG
+265 TDAQEEPAGLLG

-285 RKEEKQREIERAI
+285 RKEEKQRELERAV
-298 QMPWDTIAFSGGFT
+298 QMPWDTIAFDGAS
-312 GQPEA
+312 PEEWGTPE
-317 QAGYGEMEYKTEY
+317 GYGRAEYKEERGTENSGVRY
-330 GIEYGGAAYDSGSRA
+330 EMGNGGTAYDPGSRA
-345 GRQQPAGTGTAA
+345 GRQQPLEAAAAA
-357 QSSDTVLLNG
+357 QSSDTILLNG
-367 EINGTAAEGKRL
+367 ETNGAAVQVKRL
-379 TALDPGAE
+379 TALEPGTE

-408 LHQETV
+408 LRRETV